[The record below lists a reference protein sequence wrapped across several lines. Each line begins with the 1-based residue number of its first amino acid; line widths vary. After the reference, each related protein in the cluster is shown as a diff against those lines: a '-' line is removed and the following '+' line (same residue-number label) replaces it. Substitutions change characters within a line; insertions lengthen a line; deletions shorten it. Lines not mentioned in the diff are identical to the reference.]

1 MAKRRKKGQWPKP
14 KPQKPPATKQA
25 AAAAE
30 MDGLPT
36 YALVAAMN
44 AVTDALRRRGQLIRD
59 WDEKDKVIQKFS
71 VLGGKV
77 YALAPRQSPT
87 EVHTHGDGDQKPGG

>member
-44 AVTDALRRRGQLIRD
+44 AVTDALRRRGQFIRD
-59 WDEKDKVIQKFS
+59 WEKFS

-87 EVHTHGDGDQKPGG
+87 EVHTNGDGDQKPGG